1 MLLYYNVI
9 IPLMYS
15 IIEEMYM
22 LSRIQEIKNIGTFLN
37 SHPASIELSNL
48 VLMYGSNS
56 QGKTTICDVF
66 KSLKNNDPVY
76 ITQRKTVGQVDQPT
90 VSFNFSNGKNARF
103 QRGSWCIDPRLG
115 DMSNIEIFDTT
126 FVFDN
131 VFTNNAIEHKNKEN
145 FTRFIIGE
153 KSIKLS
159 KELME
164 LNEQKNALAHS
175 RDSVIADIESEIK
188 SIMSLEDFIKVPY
201 QIDIH
206 NEDVALLGIKSTIN
220 DETKNLESISDIKK
234 LKFPTTL
241 PSIDISILIEIN
253 NINQIL
259 TSSYSFQKQDLIELY
274 NKHKK
279 TYINSSNTS
288 EIDNWILQGTQ
299 WIIDQHCPFCGSSL
313 AENESIDVFME
324 FFSKEIRDYTQKVL
338 SLNKTKFPTKL
349 DVNPT
354 KIIQNEDLAKAI
366 NEKVF
371 DEKVANLY
379 HSLLGIRENLISDY
393 EDCEKELKLLVEDLD
408 KKKQN
413 KLEDIYSSVEVADL
427 QGVQNSIEKYNN
439 NIKTYN
445 TMLQEFNI
453 SAGSYIASLTAD
465 SINSHIKELNN
476 EYNRLLIIVK
486 RNLLNKKIQ
495 ELESLKEQIKQKSN
509 LSKQKKQDFDR
520 EQESYLTEF
529 YDDINAYFIKFG
541 SRNYEIKKAIST
553 KGTNKT
559 YSLDIYFRNEL
570 VPKEKIQFVLSE
582 SDRRALALSI
592 FFTKIKRTATSE
604 TIIFLDDPI
613 TSFDVDRM
621 NDFINEVKKIRESV
635 AQLII
640 TTHYQNFYKKAVE
653 LTKDEQPTLIKITHG
668 TTTNNLEKI
677 EPKNETMLMD
687 EYQAAIYKMVAFM
700 EGSSHSYSEVD
711 ARTILQK
718 HLEYHFAYKIKK
730 ENFNY
735 TQLHE
740 LLNWLRDKGCLSS
753 ELFKELD
760 LKREEYNS
768 PAHQFDNDEEEQK
781 RNSIFNLYS
790 ILQKV

>member
-1 MLLYYNVI
+1 
-9 IPLMYS
+9 
-15 IIEEMYM
+15 M

-175 RDSVIADIESEIK
+175 RDSLISDIESEIK

-206 NEDVALLGIKSTIN
+206 DEDVALLGIKTTIK
-220 DETKNLESISDIKK
+220 DETTNLESISDIKK

-288 EIDNWILQGTQ
+288 KIDNWILQGTQ

-393 EDCEKELKLLVEDLD
+393 EDCEKELKLLVEALD
-408 KKKQN
+408 KKIQN

-445 TMLQEFNI
+445 TKLQEFNI

-495 ELESLKEQIKQKSN
+495 ELESLKEQIKQKNN

-541 SRNYEIKKAIST
+541 SRNYEIKKAIAT

-559 YSLDIYFRNEL
+559 YSLDVYFRGEL
-570 VPKEKIQFVLSE
+570 VPKEKIPFVLSE

-592 FFTKIKRTATSE
+592 FFTKIKRTSTGE

-621 NDFINEVKKIRESV
+621 NVFINEVKKIRESV

-653 LTKDEQPTLIKITHG
+653 LTKDEKPTLIKITHG

-677 EPKNETMLMD
+677 EPKNEPMLMD

-718 HLEYHFAYKIKK
+718 HLEYHFAYNIKK
-730 ENFNY
+730 ENFDY

-781 RNSIFNLYS
+781 RNSIFDLYS